1 MKKFAIYLLD
11 KAVDNPKTSKV
22 LTFVLSWVITWLVA
36 KLGFDNGKDWSAQIA
51 SFSALAATGLV
62 AEIRN
67 WRVSQNVR
75 TIQQLLPQPLPET
88 GVANTATVNAV
99 AQVVQDASMAQ
110 DGAYPPMPPARPATG
125 EH

>member
-1 MKKFAIYLLD
+1 MKQFLNYVLD
-11 KAVDNPKTSKV
+11 RAVENPKSAKI
-22 LTFVLSWVITWLVA
+22 LTFVFSWVITWLVA

-51 SFSALAATGLV
+51 TFASLAATGLV

-67 WRVSQNVR
+67 YRVSQNVR
-75 TIQQLLPQPLPET
+75 TIQQLLPQPLKEN

-99 AQVVQDASMAQ
+99 AQVVQDAAMAS
-110 DGAYPPMPPARPATG
+110 DGAYPPMPPARPVSG